1 MTSAARTPRRTT
13 VRRAG
18 PLVLSL
24 LLLAGCVGEEREQEI
39 GDRLAA
45 QLNATVPLVQ
55 DPALTHYVNQLGL
68 LLARNSARPE
78 LDYRFYIIDTDA
90 VNAFAL
96 PGGHVYVNRG
106 LVERT
111 RDVSELSAVLAHEI
125 GHVAARHGA
134 RNLQRQMR
142 TGSVVSVLYEMIL
155 GREPEF
161 LNQDALKLGPALW
174 TASNSR
180 ADEEEADRLAVDY
193 LVAAGV
199 EPDGMVSFLSRL
211 MEEERNDSTA
221 GEEIG
226 WLATHP
232 TTAQRVGATRRH
244 IAEVRPGAPR
254 GLARDNASYPGFL
267 ARLRA
272 LPRGVPFPLAP
283 DRP

>member
-1 MTSAARTPRRTT
+1 MTRAARTPGVRV

-24 LLLAGCVGEEREQEI
+24 LLLAGCVGEEKEQEI
-39 GDRLAA
+39 GDRLAS

-68 LLARNSARPE
+68 LIARHSARPD

-134 RNLQRQMR
+134 RNIQRQMR
-142 TGSVVSVLYEMIL
+142 TGSVVSALYELIL
-155 GREPEF
+155 GREPDI
-161 LNQDALKLGPALW
+161 LDQDALKLGPALW

-199 EPDGMVSFLSRL
+199 DPEGMVTFLERL
-211 MEEERNDSTA
+211 MDEEARAPDTQ
-221 GEEIG
+221 EEIG

-232 TTAQRVGATRRH
+232 TTAQRVAATQRH
-244 IAEVRPGAPR
+244 IAQVRPGAPP

-272 LPRGVPFPLAP
+272 LPRGVPFPLPP
-283 DRP
+283 DHP

>member
-1 MTSAARTPRRTT
+1 VIRAARTPRPTAA
-13 VRRAG
+13 RRAG
-18 PLVLSL
+18 LLGLSL
-24 LLLAGCVGEEREQEI
+24 LLLAGCVGEEKEQEI
-39 GDRLAA
+39 GDRLAG

-68 LLARNSARPE
+68 LIARNSERPD
-78 LDYRFYIIDTDA
+78 LQYRFYIIDTDA

-155 GREPEF
+155 GREPEI
-161 LNQDALKLGPALW
+161 LDQDALRLGPALW
-174 TASNSR
+174 TARNSR
-180 ADEEEADRLAVDY
+180 ADEQEADRLAVDY

-199 EPDGMVSFLSRL
+199 EPDGMVSFLARL
-211 MEEERNDSTA
+211 EAEERAAPPTEEEIA
-221 GEEIG
+221 

-232 TTAQRVGATRRH
+232 TTAERVAATRRH
-244 IAEVRPGAPR
+244 IDAVRAAAPP

-272 LPRGVPFPLAP
+272 LPRTMPFPLDP
-283 DRP
+283 GPP

>member
-1 MTSAARTPRRTT
+1 VTSPARTPRRTMA
-13 VRRAG
+13 RRAG
-18 PLVLSL
+18 PLALLL
-24 LLLAGCVGEEREQEI
+24 LLLAACVGEEREQEI
-39 GDRLAA
+39 GDRLAE
-45 QLNATVPLVQ
+45 QLNATLPLVQ

-68 LLARNSARPE
+68 LIARHSQRPDLE
-78 LDYRFYIIDTDA
+78 YRFYIVDTDA

-155 GREPEF
+155 GREPEI
-161 LNQDALKLGPALW
+161 LDQDALKLGPALW
-174 TASNSR
+174 TARNSR
-180 ADEEEADRLAVDY
+180 ADEEEADRLAVEY
-193 LVAAGV
+193 LVATGV
-199 EPDGMVSFLSRL
+199 EPDGMVDFLSRL
-211 MEEERNDSTA
+211 MEEERVQPA
-221 GEEIG
+221 EEAEIA

-232 TTAQRVGATRRH
+232 TTAQRVQATQRH
-244 IAEVRPGAPR
+244 IAELRPGAPP

-272 LPRGVPFPLAP
+272 LPRGMPFPLP
-283 DRP
+283 PGHP